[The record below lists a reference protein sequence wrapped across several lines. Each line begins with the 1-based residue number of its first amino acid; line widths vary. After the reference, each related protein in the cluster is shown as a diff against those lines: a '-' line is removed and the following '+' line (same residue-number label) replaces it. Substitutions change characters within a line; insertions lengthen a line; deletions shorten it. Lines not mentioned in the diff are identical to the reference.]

1 MKNAQAD
8 RAPFPRSARSTDNP
22 TYFTSVIA
30 ETQVRRRTSGFL
42 VTNLTYSPADSEG
55 CDRASHKLGFK
66 HEREYE
72 ILTFSDS
79 CNSSTDWDHYL
90 LLAQTK
96 LVVD

>member
-1 MKNAQAD
+1 M
-8 RAPFPRSARSTDNP
+8 
-22 TYFTSVIA
+22 
-30 ETQVRRRTSGFL
+30 QVRRRTSGFL
-42 VTNLTYSPADSEG
+42 VTNLTYSRG
-55 CDRASHKLGFK
+55 CDRASRKLGFK

-90 LLAQTK
+90 VLAQTK

>member
-1 MKNAQAD
+1 VKNAQAD
-8 RAPFPRSARSTDNP
+8 RAPFPRSACSTDNP

-55 CDRASHKLGFK
+55 CHRASVFLARKLGFK

-72 ILTFSDS
+72 ILM
-79 CNSSTDWDHYL
+79 YRG
-90 LLAQTK
+90 APK
-96 LVVD
+96 